1 MAIIIVVDMQ
11 MDLGDGGG
19 GTGHEQEYNVSE
31 PHYARCVAVE
41 CVCVWLVLGNWIVSL
56 CVVVRASVSV

>member
-41 CVCVWLVLGNWIVSL
+41 CVCG
-56 CVVVRASVSV
+56 